1 MNKIC
6 SKCKVSKSISEF
18 NKRKRSKDGYHTRCR
33 KCVKEWRDTIKE
45 KEAIYNAYYYQNNKD
60 KILAKQQQDPNRA
73 TRNRGYYEK
82 DLLDLTKVLKRK
94 SDYFKW
100 YKDNPGKRTAN
111 HAKYVL
117 KKSLRTP
124 SWLTEE
130 DYWLIEQA
138 YIVAQE
144 RSIKYGVQFHVDHIV
159 PLNGKTVSGLH
170 VPENLQV
177 IPWHENLSKSNKF

>member
-33 KCVKEWRDTIKE
+33 ECVKEWRDTIKE
-45 KEAIYNAYYYQNNKD
+45 KEAVSNASYYQNNKD

-100 YKDNPGKRTAN
+100 YTANPGKRTAN

-124 SWLTEE
+124 SWLTED